1 MAFFERPFF
10 FFFKKRLGTLFMHT
24 EIFLPCSFSLHAL
37 GYPLL
42 FNDLD
47 KNVNYHEHSRKW
59 HFGEIFL
66 YTRNSFIK
74 KWLGFF
80 SPIQIAGLYTLYL
93 HCICLL
99 CSNRVFSN
107 FRLDCYHWLSMP
119 CINQDKVTV
128 FTTIPT
134 QQVQWCPLG
143 KRTVP

>member
-10 FFFKKRLGTLFMHT
+10 FFLKKKTRYIIHAHRN
-24 EIFLPCSFSLHAL
+24 FLPCSFSLHAL

-74 KWLGFF
+74 KWQEVF

-93 HCICLL
+93 HCICFMFKS
-99 CSNRVFSN
+99 CFFKN

-134 QQVQWCPLG
+134 QQVQWCLLG